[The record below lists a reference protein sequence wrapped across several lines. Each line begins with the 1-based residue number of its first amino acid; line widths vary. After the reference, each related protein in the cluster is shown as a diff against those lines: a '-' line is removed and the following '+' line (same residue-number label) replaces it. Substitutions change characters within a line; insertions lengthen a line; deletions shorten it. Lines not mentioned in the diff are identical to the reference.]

1 MDENNTFNRF
11 LEIYKLNKI
20 RKAIGTDD
28 PKIVENEL
36 FAQFGC
42 FTEKEK
48 IEFEAKHIKF
58 QLSKKEYKDMDDV
71 ESNKKLI
78 DSIIKNLDNFRIKD
92 ISKIKRYLVLIELK
106 YDLNIGLVSEVN
118 DIYEEKVAKMK
129 IYDKDGKTY
138 PVDYV
143 LLLDSEDPDDDD
155 QNIKK
160 KGL

>member
-1 MDENNTFNRF
+1 MDKNNTFNRF

-20 RKAIGTDD
+20 RKAIGTND

-48 IEFEAKHIKF
+48 IEFEAKYIKS
-58 QLSKKEYKDMDDV
+58 QISKKEYKDMDDV

-92 ISKIKRYLVLIELK
+92 ISKIRRYLVLIELK

-143 LLLDSEDPDDDD
+143 LLLDPEDPGDD